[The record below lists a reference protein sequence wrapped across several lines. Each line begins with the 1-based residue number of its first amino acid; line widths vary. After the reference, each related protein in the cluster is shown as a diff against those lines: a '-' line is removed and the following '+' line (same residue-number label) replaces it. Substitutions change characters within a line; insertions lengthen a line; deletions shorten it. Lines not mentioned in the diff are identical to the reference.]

1 MRKEKEI
8 EQVML
13 DRNEMTNKVNELK
26 MQQNVQ
32 RDTSRDKIETLAF
45 RIEQQQGKM
54 KKVEVDNDQIQ
65 HRVELRQ
72 RERQN

>member
-8 EQVML
+8 EQIML

-32 RDTSRDKIETLAF
+32 RDTSRDKIETVGF
-45 RIEQQQGKM
+45 RIE
-54 KKVEVDNDQIQ
+54 
-65 HRVELRQ
+65 
-72 RERQN
+72 